1 MRSVLQTVGSVVA
14 PTTLL
19 TALLLYF
26 GWAYTSAYFKYFG
39 LDWSLVRLT
48 TQDYITSSVLVLV
61 KPMAVA
67 FSAGLLIVWVHARL
81 KARLFTGPE
90 ARRRLR
96 WAARVSGVCGFVL
109 FGIGLR
115 GIFFVEDQAQFSLRY
130 PLSLGTGAVLLAY
143 GSRLQARSGRNR
155 GGMSDIRSTGLLE
168 VTVAFFLVAL
178 SLFIAATNYA
188 ADVGPDK
195 ARELVLSPEAVLY
208 SKEPLYLEAPGVRE
222 TSCGEGAG
230 GYRFRYD
237 GLFLLIQSGGHYF
250 FLPTTWSPADGVA
263 VVVPESDAVR
273 LHFAVAPLNGSAGIT
288 CPAAQPPS

>member
-1 MRSVLQTVGSVVA
+1 
-14 PTTLL
+14 
-19 TALLLYF
+19 
-26 GWAYTSAYFKYFG
+26 
-39 LDWSLVRLT
+39 
-48 TQDYITSSVLVLV
+48 
-61 KPMAVA
+61 
-67 FSAGLLIVWVHARL
+67 
-81 KARLFTGPE
+81 
-90 ARRRLR
+90 
-96 WAARVSGVCGFVL
+96 
-109 FGIGLR
+109 
-115 GIFFVEDQAQFSLRY
+115 
-130 PLSLGTGAVLLAY
+130 
-143 GSRLQARSGRNR
+143 
-155 GGMSDIRSTGLLE
+155 MSDDRSTGLLE

-263 VVVPESDAVR
+263 AVVPESDAVR

-288 CPAAQPPS
+288 CPSAQPPS